1 VSEAPNPGAPD
12 LPRRLTT
19 LDAALITVGGVV
31 GTGIFLVPGDV
42 AAAVPHAGLILL
54 AWIAG
59 GALALAGALTL
70 AEPAAALPRA
80 GGLYHVLR
88 EAFGP
93 LPAFL
98 YGWTCFLVIMSGGI
112 AAIAMGFATWLGAF
126 VPGLDTTLLQ
136 VGASGSPWT
145 VTGTQAA
152 AVVAI
157 LLLTA
162 VNHAG
167 LGPGAGLQNA
177 VTWLKIAGIAAFALA
192 GFVLPARAPVE
203 LIAPLPAVPAGLLA
217 GFGAAMISVLW
228 TYDGWYGVTF
238 EAGEMKDP
246 ARSLPRGLVG
256 GVLAVV
262 ALYVLLN
269 LFYLR
274 ALSLAEFAGN
284 PRAGAAASEALLGA
298 GAARLFGALVV
309 VSSFGCLAA
318 TILYAARIYLP
329 MAQDGVFFAAAGRV
343 HPRHRTPSNALWM
356 QGAWAVVLTVSGSY
370 SALYTYVTFAS
381 VLFLGACGAAA
392 LVLRRTRPELP
403 RPYRTWGF
411 PVVPLLFLG
420 GCALLTVNTL
430 QVSPTESL
438 AGLGLVVLGL
448 PAYAWWRRSA
458 SGPSGRAAP

>member
-1 VSEAPNPGAPD
+1 MSAERTKASPE
-12 LPRRLTT
+12 LPRRLGT
-19 LDAALITVGGVV
+19 LDAALLTIGAVV
-31 GTGIFLVPGDV
+31 GTGIFLTPGDV

-54 AWIAG
+54 VWLAG

-70 AEPAAALPRA
+70 AEPVAALPRA

-112 AAIAMGFATWLGAF
+112 AAIAMGFGEWLGAF
-126 VPGLDTTLLQ
+126 VPAAAADNVLLRAGSFTLDGQ
-136 VGASGSPWT
+136 
-145 VTGTQAA
+145 QAA
-152 AVVAI
+152 AAGAI
-157 LLLTA
+157 LVLSF
-162 VNHAG
+162 VNHVG

-177 VTWLKIAGIAAFALA
+177 LTWLKVGAIAGFALL
-192 GFVLPARAPVE
+192 GFGQPARAPVE
-203 LIAPLPAVPAGLLA
+203 LLAPAPAAPGAVLVA
-217 GFGAAMISVLW
+217 FGAAMIAVLW

-246 ARSLPRGLVG
+246 DRTLPRGLLG

-274 ALSLAEFAGN
+274 ALPMAELVGN
-284 PRAGAAASEALLGA
+284 PRAGAAAAEALLGV
-298 GAARLFGALVV
+298 GAARLFEALVV

-318 TILYAARIYLP
+318 TILYASRLYLP

-343 HPRHRTPSNALWM
+343 HPRHRTPSNSLWM
-356 QGAWAVVLTVSGSY
+356 QGAWAIVLTLSGSY
-370 SALYTYVTFAS
+370 SELYNYVTFAS

-392 LVLRRTRPELP
+392 LVLRRRRPDLP
-403 RPYRTWGF
+403 RPYRTFGY

-430 QVSPTESL
+430 QVSPRESL
-438 AGLGLVVLGL
+438 AGLGLVALGL
-448 PAYAWWRRSA
+448 PAYAWWRRGGRRSA
-458 SGPSGRAAP
+458 SR

>member
-1 VSEAPNPGAPD
+1 VSAERTKASPE
-12 LPRRLTT
+12 LPRRLGT
-19 LDAALITVGGVV
+19 LDAALLTIGAVV
-31 GTGIFLVPGDV
+31 GTGIFLTPGDV

-54 AWIAG
+54 VWLAG

-70 AEPAAALPRA
+70 AEPVAALPRA

-112 AAIAMGFATWLGAF
+112 AAIAMGFGEWLGAF
-126 VPGLDTTLLQ
+126 VPAAAADNVLLRAGSFTLDGQ
-136 VGASGSPWT
+136 
-145 VTGTQAA
+145 QAA
-152 AVVAI
+152 AAGAI
-157 LLLTA
+157 LVLSF
-162 VNHAG
+162 VNHVG

-177 VTWLKIAGIAAFALA
+177 LTWLKVGAIAGFALL
-192 GFVLPARAPVE
+192 GFGQPARAPVE
-203 LIAPLPAVPAGLLA
+203 LLAPAPAAPGAVLVA
-217 GFGAAMISVLW
+217 FGAAMIAVLW

-246 ARSLPRGLVG
+246 DRTLPRGLLG

-274 ALSLAEFAGN
+274 ALPMAELVGN
-284 PRAGAAASEALLGA
+284 PRAGAAAAEALLGV
-298 GAARLFGALVV
+298 GAARLFEALVV

-318 TILYAARIYLP
+318 TILYASRLYLP

-343 HPRHRTPSNALWM
+343 HPRHRTPSNSLWM
-356 QGAWAVVLTVSGSY
+356 QGAWAIVLTLSGSY
-370 SALYTYVTFAS
+370 SELYNYVTFAS

-392 LVLRRTRPELP
+392 LVLRRRRPDLP
-403 RPYRTWGF
+403 RPYRTFGY

-430 QVSPTESL
+430 QVSPRESL
-438 AGLGLVVLGL
+438 AGLGLVALGL
-448 PAYAWWRRSA
+448 PAYAWWRRGGRRSA
-458 SGPSGRAAP
+458 SR